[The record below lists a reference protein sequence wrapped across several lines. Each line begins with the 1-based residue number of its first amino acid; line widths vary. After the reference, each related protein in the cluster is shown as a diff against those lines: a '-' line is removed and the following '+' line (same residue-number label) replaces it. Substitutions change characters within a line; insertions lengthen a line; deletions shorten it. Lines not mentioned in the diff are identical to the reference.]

1 LEKSTFWTARVE
13 KMKLSEE
20 KTALGVN
27 AALKLK
33 GIPPESFKYKLG
45 NRSALEWVGEASE
58 R

>member
-1 LEKSTFWTARVE
+1 
-13 KMKLSEE
+13 MKLSEE